1 MNMTLDP
8 APTIDSLRVDT
19 TATSD
24 RNAMTIDH
32 ALMRRPSRVVGGLQL
47 SHDRLARVTQPDDAA
62 TGPATFSDDRRRFAW
77 FRAD

>member
-8 APTIDSLRVDT
+8 APTIDSLRVDK

-32 ALMRRPSRVVGGLQL
+32 ALMRRPSRDVGGLQL
-47 SHDRLARVTQPDDAA
+47 SHARLARVPQADDAA
-62 TGPATFSDDRRRFAW
+62 TGPATFSNDCRGFTW
-77 FRAD
+77 FRMD

>member
-32 ALMRRPSRVVGGLQL
+32 ALMRRGF
-47 SHDRLARVTQPDDAA
+47 T
-62 TGPATFSDDRRRFAW
+62 W
-77 FRAD
+77 FRMD

>member
-8 APTIDSLRVDT
+8 AQTIDSLRVNT

-32 ALMRRPSRVVGGLQL
+32 AFMRRPSRDVGGLEL
-47 SHDRLARVTQPDDAA
+47 SHARLARVTQADDAA
-62 TGPATFSDDRRRFAW
+62 TGPATFSNNRGGFTW
-77 FRAD
+77 FRTD